1 MELATLG
8 FLSFCFVLFAGY
20 WLILW
25 LAMEEP
31 EIVIPAVIV
40 ALSIFIFYTMGGN
53 ILQVKHYVDYGVI
66 F

>member
-1 MELATLG
+1 MGLATLG

-20 WLILW
+20 LLILW

-40 ALSIFIFYTMGGN
+40 ALSIFIPREGMRHDPHMDT
-53 ILQVKHYVDYGVI
+53 
-66 F
+66 

>member
-1 MELATLG
+1 MGLATLG

-20 WLILW
+20 LLILW

-40 ALSIFIFYTMGGN
+40 ALSIFIFIPREGMRHDPHMDT
-53 ILQVKHYVDYGVI
+53 
-66 F
+66 